1 MMQHTAHHSLC
12 IRNIFESIFS
22 INMNIQQIVNVDKY
36 PLESDSFIDKTREEL
51 RSNKVVQL
59 PNFLQPSVLESLVDE
74 ACALEDQAYCR
85 RSTHT
90 IYVKPMNPDLPPN
103 HNFNR
108 QVVTSKGC
116 VTTDQIPNGS
126 FLKELYYHDQFQRF
140 LCSVL
145 GVPRLFHYKDPL
157 SSITIHYAAEGQ
169 ELGWHFDNSAF
180 AITLLLQKAI
190 EGGEFEYMPNI
201 RQPDTSHF
209 GFADEIK
216 KEHEDKVALL
226 LDGGFTP
233 LKLNIEPGTLVLFR
247 GRDSLHR
254 VNQVVGDRKRILVVL
269 AYNEI
274 PNVRLPDETMMSF
287 FGRTC

>member
-1 MMQHTAHHSLC
+1 M
-12 IRNIFESIFS
+12 SIEH
-22 INMNIQQIVNVDKY
+22 IVNVDKY
-36 PLESDSFIDKTREEL
+36 PLESDSFIYETREEL
-51 RSNKVVQL
+51 RRNNVVQL
-59 PNFLQPSVLESLVDE
+59 PNFLQPSVLQSLVDE

-90 IYVKPMNPDLPPN
+90 IYVKPMNLDLSPN
-103 HNFNR
+103 HIFNR

-116 VTTDQIPNGS
+116 VTTDQIPSGS
-126 FLKELYYHDQFQRF
+126 FLKELYYHDRFQSF
-140 LCSVL
+140 LCNVL
-145 GVPRLFHYKDPL
+145 GVPQLFDYKDPL

-180 AITLLLQKAI
+180 AITLLLQKAK

-201 RQPDTSHF
+201 RQQDSTKF

-216 KEHEDKVALL
+216 TEYEDKVAML
-226 LDGGFTP
+226 LDGNFTP
-233 LKLNIEPGTLVLFR
+233 LKLNMEPGTLVLFR

-287 FGRTC
+287 FGRTS